1 MGGGGSGELGN
12 VIRYI
17 LGVVPAISRISSLR
31 EKVMSMLRAFCSAHQ
46 IKIIFAYASI
56 HFQSNF
62 AFPQNTRLSTFYLF
76 PSNWKYSTSKSIK
89 MKVHY
94 YQIST
99 ILIVPYT
106 V

>member
-1 MGGGGSGELGN
+1 VGGGGSGELGN

-56 HFQSNF
+56 HFQFNF
-62 AFPQNTRLSTFYLF
+62 TFTNHTAIDILPFPVRLD
-76 PSNWKYSTSKSIK
+76 
-89 MKVHY
+89 
-94 YQIST
+94 
-99 ILIVPYT
+99 ILL
-106 V
+106 